1 MDTAEFRNQMVNI
14 RIILESFLKDY
25 DDDKTFNNFQNKLNK
40 LNNDYELIH
49 DSLMTIINYFSLQQ
63 NAIRALLSIEAIT
76 QEKNIKL
83 QEINNLQN
91 GMRMLIL
98 PQIEIFLYNL
108 KSAVKSKD
116 RVLNY
121 LQKSPIQRIPELVKE
136 MVEMDRKFL
145 DITTQEED
153 EIVINLLEQSIQ
165 SLLMSHLD
173 NSGKS
178 IEKMLKHLE
187 NPSNVNQD
195 SAISSLIEESED
207 D

>member
-1 MDTAEFRNQMVNI
+1 MVNI